1 MSDNFYRA
9 FEDRYRGSRD
19 LIKSR
24 LAAYAPFYDP
34 LAALYPG
41 ARVIDLGCGR
51 GEWLELLGEQGFK
64 PFGVDLDDG
73 MLAAC
78 RERGLQVELT
88 DALSALRATRS
99 ASVAMVSAFHLVEHI
114 PFEMVQD
121 LIREARRVLLPG
133 GLLVMETPNPE
144 NLVVGASSFYM
155 DPSHLRPIP
164 PPLLDFV
171 VGFAGFARQKVLRLQ
186 EAKQLHEGHPIGLI
200 DVLDG
205 VSPDYAVVGQK
216 QAPQDVLAPFG
227 APFAASYG
235 ISLSDLALRFE
246 EQDSGRRAE
255 LHKALGQL
263 GDRLGRREQADI
275 EAFDTL
281 HKGVA
286 RVADGVE
293 NNRLRQDAFDAQ
305 LHAMH
310 ARAEQIKQEQE
321 QQLGQMQAQ
330 WQGQLLA
337 NVQAL
342 QQGQQQAQQQRQQ
355 AHQEHQEQLAQLAQ
369 QAQQTQ
375 AAFQDSLNVLA
386 QRTGAAEE
394 RAAQHQR
401 RVEELLDST
410 SWRISAPLRMAG
422 GYAYRLRSAVR
433 DGRIVPGIKRRVT
446 PPLLA
451 LMRALLRRPR
461 AKRTALA
468 VLRRFPGLHARL
480 YGVLRRGN
488 NPPPPPSSPPPAA
501 PFPPSASVEELSPRA
516 QRMYQELKQAIDS
529 RKN

>member
-1 MSDNFYRA
+1 MNDNFYRA
-9 FEDRYRGSRD
+9 FEDRYRGSRE

-24 LAAYAPFYDP
+24 LTAYQPFYAP

-41 ARVIDLGCGR
+41 ATVLDLGCGR
-51 GEWLELLGEQGFK
+51 GEWLELLGEQGFA

-88 DALSALRATRS
+88 DALSALRVRPD

-114 PFEMVQD
+114 DFDAVRD
-121 LIREARRVLLPG
+121 LIAEARRVLLPG

-164 PPLLDFV
+164 PPLLEFV

-186 EAKQLHEGHPIGLI
+186 EDPRLHGDAPIGLI
-200 DVLDG
+200 NVLDG
-205 VSPDYAVVGQK
+205 VSPDYAVLGQK
-216 QAPQDVLAPFG
+216 QAPDEFLAPFG

-246 EQDSGRRAE
+246 QQDNRRRTE
-255 LHKALGQL
+255 LHQAIGSLGERVGL
-263 GDRLGRREQADI
+263 REQADI
-275 EAFDTL
+275 DAFDIL
-281 HKGVA
+281 HKGLA
-286 RVADGVE
+286 RVAEGVE
-293 NNRLRQDAFDAQ
+293 ENRRRHDAAAPQLQQMQQMQDQ
-305 LHAMH
+305 LTQH
-310 ARAEQIKQEQE
+310 AEQ
-321 QQLGQMQAQ
+321 
-330 WQGQLLA
+330 
-337 NVQAL
+337 
-342 QQGQQQAQQQRQQ
+342 
-355 AHQEHQEQLAQLAQ
+355 AQLAR
-369 QAQQTQ
+369 QAQL
-375 AAFQDSLNVLA
+375 SLQETLDALA
-386 QRTGAAEE
+386 RRVGAAEE

-401 RVEELLDST
+401 RVEELQDST
-410 SWRISAPLRMAG
+410 SWRVTAPLRAVT
-422 GYAYRLRSAVR
+422 GYAWRLRDAAR
-433 DGRIVPGIKRRVT
+433 DGRIGPGIRRRVT

-480 YGVLRRGN
+480 YGMLRRAN
-488 NPPPPPSSPPPAA
+488 STPAPPAA
-501 PFPPSASVEELSPRA
+501 PFPSSASAGELTPRA
-516 QRMYQELKQAIDS
+516 QRIYEELKQAIDS

>member
-9 FEDRYRGSRD
+9 FEDRYRGSRE
-19 LIKSR
+19 LITSR
-24 LAAYAPFYDP
+24 LTAYAPFYAP

-41 ARVIDLGCGR
+41 ATVLDLGCGR

-78 RERGLQVELT
+78 RERGLHVELT
-88 DALSALRATRS
+88 DALSALRATPG
-99 ASVAMVSAFHLVEHI
+99 ASVALVSAFHLVEHI
-114 PFEMVQD
+114 PFGMVQD

-164 PPLLDFV
+164 PPLLEFV

-186 EAKQLHEGHPIGLI
+186 EAAQLHEGNPIGLI

-205 VSPDYAVVGQK
+205 VSPDYAVVGQSN
-216 QAPQDVLAPFG
+216 APDDMLAPFA

-235 ISLSDLALRFE
+235 ISLADLALRFE
-246 EQDSGRRAE
+246 HQDSVRRAE
-255 LHKALGQL
+255 LHQALGSL
-263 GDRLGRREQADI
+263 GDRVGRREQADI
-275 EAFDTL
+275 EALDIL
-281 HKGVA
+281 HKGLA
-286 RVADGVE
+286 RIADGVE
-293 NNRLRQDAFDAQ
+293 DNRRRHDEAAPTLHSVPQ
-305 LHAMH
+305 LQ
-310 ARAEQIKQEQE
+310 AR
-321 QQLGQMQAQ
+321 
-330 WQGQLLA
+330 LL
-337 NVQAL
+337 
-342 QQGQQQAQQQRQQ
+342 
-355 AHQEHQEQLAQLAQ
+355 EHAQLAE
-369 QAQQTQ
+369 QTQ
-375 AAFQDSLNVLA
+375 AAVQEKFDALA
-386 QRTGAAEE
+386 QRVGAAEE

-401 RVEELLDST
+401 RVEELQDST
-410 SWRISAPLRMAG
+410 SWRVTAPLRIVT
-422 GYAYRLRSAVR
+422 GYARRLRNAVR
-433 DGRIVPGIKRRVT
+433 EGRIGPGIKRRVT

-488 NPPPPPSSPPPAA
+488 NPPPPPPA
-501 PFPPSASVEELSPRA
+501 PFPPSTSVLDLTPRA
-516 QRMYQELKQAIDS
+516 QRIYQELKQAIDS

>member
-9 FEDRYRGSRD
+9 FEDRYRGSRE

-24 LAAYAPFYDP
+24 LTAYAPFYAP

-41 ARVIDLGCGR
+41 ATVLDLGCGR

-78 RERGLQVELT
+78 RERGLHVELT
-88 DALSALRATRS
+88 DALSALRATPG
-99 ASVAMVSAFHLVEHI
+99 ASVALVSAFHLVEHI

-164 PPLLDFV
+164 PPLLEFV

-186 EAKQLHEGHPIGLI
+186 EAKQLHEGKPIGLI

-205 VSPDYAVVGQK
+205 VSPDYAVVGQSN
-216 QAPQDVLAPFG
+216 APDEVLAPFA

-235 ISLSDLALRFE
+235 ISLADLALRFE
-246 EQDSGRRAE
+246 HQDSVRRAE
-255 LHKALGQL
+255 LHQALGSL
-263 GDRLGRREQADI
+263 GDRVGRREQTDLDN
-275 EAFDTL
+275 FDTL
-281 HKGVA
+281 HKGLA
-286 RVADGVE
+286 RIAEGVE
-293 NNRLRQDAFDAQ
+293 DNRRRHDAAAPQLLQMQSDLAEQAQ
-305 LHAMH
+305 L
-310 ARAEQIKQEQE
+310 
-321 QQLGQMQAQ
+321 
-330 WQGQLLA
+330 
-337 NVQAL
+337 AL
-342 QQGQQQAQQQRQQ
+342 QQQA
-355 AHQEHQEQLAQLAQ
+355 AVQEQI
-369 QAQQTQ
+369 
-375 AAFQDSLNVLA
+375 AALA
-386 QRTGAAEE
+386 QRSGAAEE

-410 SWRISAPLRMAG
+410 SWRVTAPLRMVT
-422 GYAYRLRSAVR
+422 GYAYRLRNAVR
-433 DGRIVPGIKRRVT
+433 DGRIGPGIKRRVT
-446 PPLLA
+446 PPLLS

-488 NPPPPPSSPPPAA
+488 NPPPPPPA
-501 PFPPSASVEELSPRA
+501 PFPPSTSVLDLTPRA
-516 QRMYQELKQAIDS
+516 QRIYQELKQAIDS

>member
-9 FEDRYRGSRD
+9 FEDRYRGSRE

-24 LAAYAPFYDP
+24 LAAYAPFYAP

-41 ARVIDLGCGR
+41 ARVLDLGCGR
-51 GEWLELLGEQGFK
+51 GEWLELLGEQGFRS
-64 PFGVDLDDG
+64 FGVDLDDG

-88 DALSALRATRS
+88 DALSALRATPDS
-99 ASVAMVSAFHLVEHI
+99 SVAMVSAFHLVEHI

-121 LIREARRVLLPG
+121 LIGEARRVLLPG

-171 VGFAGFARQKVLRLQ
+171 VGFAGYARQKVLRLQ

-216 QAPQDVLAPFG
+216 DAPPEVLAPFG

-255 LHKALGQL
+255 LHQALGRL
-263 GDRLGRREQADI
+263 GDRVGRREQADS
-275 EAFDTL
+275 ANFDSL
-281 HKGVA
+281 HKGLA
-286 RVADGVE
+286 RVAAGVE
-293 NNRLRQDAFDAQ
+293 NNRLRHDAVEPQ
-305 LHAMH
+305 LHALH
-310 ARAEQIKQEQE
+310 AGAAQLRLQLREQE
-321 QQLGQMQAQ
+321 QRE
-330 WQGQLLA
+330 
-337 NVQAL
+337 
-342 QQGQQQAQQQRQQ
+342 QQAQL
-355 AHQEHQEQLAQLAQ
+355 AHLAL
-369 QAQQTQ
+369 QTQ
-375 AAFQDSLNVLA
+375 AAAFQDSLNALA

-401 RVEELLDST
+401 RVEELLEST
-410 SWRISAPLRMAG
+410 SWRVTAPLRMVT
-422 GYAYRLRSAVR
+422 GYVYRLRNAAR
-433 DGRIVPGIKRRVT
+433 DGRIVPGIKRRFT

-468 VLRRFPGLHARL
+468 MLRRFPGLHARL

-488 NPPPPPSSPPPAA
+488 NPPPPPPPAA
-501 PFPPSASVEELSPRA
+501 PFPPSASLDDLTPRA
-516 QRMYQELKQAIDS
+516 QRIYQELKQAIDS

>member
-24 LAAYAPFYDP
+24 LTAYAPFYAP

-41 ARVIDLGCGR
+41 ASVLDLGCGR

-78 RERGLQVELT
+78 RERGLHVELT
-88 DALSALRATRS
+88 DALSALRATLDS
-99 ASVAMVSAFHLVEHI
+99 SVAMVSAFHLVEHI

-186 EAKQLHEGHPIGLI
+186 EAKQLHEGKPIGLI

-216 QAPQDVLAPFG
+216 EAPQDVLAPFG

-255 LHKALGQL
+255 LHQALGQL
-263 GDRLGRREQADI
+263 GDRVGLREQADS
-275 EAFDTL
+275 ANFDTL
-281 HKGVA
+281 HKGLA

-293 NNRLRQDAFDAQ
+293 NNRLRQDAAEAQ
-305 LHAMH
+305 LHGMH
-310 ARAEQIKQEQE
+310 ARAD
-321 QQLGQMQAQ
+321 QLGQQ
-330 WQGQLLA
+330 
-337 NVQAL
+337 
-342 QQGQQQAQQQRQQ
+342 
-355 AHQEHQEQLAQLAQ
+355 QEQHAQLAL
-369 QAQQTQ
+369 QTQ
-375 AAFQDSLNVLA
+375 SAFQDSLNALA
-386 QRTGAAEE
+386 QRIGAAEE

-401 RVEELLDST
+401 RVEELQGST
-410 SWRISAPLRMAG
+410 SWRVTAPLRMVT
-422 GYAYRLRSAVR
+422 GYAYRLRDAAR

-488 NPPPPPSSPPPAA
+488 NPPPPPPAA
-501 PFPPSASVEELSPRA
+501 PFPPSASMDDLTPRA
-516 QRMYQELKQAIDS
+516 QRIYQELKQAIDS

>member
-9 FEDRYRGSRD
+9 FEDRYRGSRE

-24 LAAYAPFYDP
+24 LAAYAPFYAP
-34 LAALYPG
+34 LAARYPG
-41 ARVIDLGCGR
+41 ARVLDLGCGR
-51 GEWLELLGEQGFK
+51 GEWLELLGEQGFA

-88 DALSALRATRS
+88 DALSALRATPD

-114 PFEMVQD
+114 PFGMVQD
-121 LIREARRVLLPG
+121 LIGEARRALLPG

-186 EAKQLHEGHPIGLI
+186 EAQHLHEDRPIGLI

-216 QAPQDVLAPFG
+216 QAPDQVLAPF
-227 APFAASYG
+227 AAAFAASYG

-246 EQDSGRRAE
+246 QQDNARRTE
-255 LHKALGQL
+255 LHQALG
-263 GDRLGRREQADI
+263 RLGERAGLRAQADS
-275 EAFDTL
+275 ENFDTL
-281 HKGVA
+281 HKGLA
-286 RVADGVE
+286 RIAEGVE
-293 NNRLRQDAFDAQ
+293 SSRLRQDAAEARLHGLHMDAAQ
-305 LHAMH
+305 L
-310 ARAEQIKQEQE
+310 RQQQEQHA
-321 QQLGQMQAQ
+321 QA
-330 WQGQLLA
+330 
-337 NVQAL
+337 AL
-342 QQGQQQAQQQRQQ
+342 QER
-355 AHQEHQEQLAQLAQ
+355 
-369 QAQQTQ
+369 T
-375 AAFQDSLNVLA
+375 AFQDQFNALA
-386 QRTGAAEE
+386 QRVGAAEE

-401 RVEELLDST
+401 KVEELLAST
-410 SWRISAPLRMAG
+410 SWRITAPLRLVS
-422 GYAYRLRSAVR
+422 GYGWRLRDAAR
-433 DGRIVPGIKRRVT
+433 DGRIVPGLKRRAI

-461 AKRTALA
+461 AKRGALA

-480 YGVLRRGN
+480 YGVLRRA
-488 NPPPPPSSPPPAA
+488 SSPAPAPSAA
-501 PFPPSASVEELSPRA
+501 PFPDSASADDLTPRA
-516 QRMYQELKQAIDS
+516 RQVYQELKQAIDS